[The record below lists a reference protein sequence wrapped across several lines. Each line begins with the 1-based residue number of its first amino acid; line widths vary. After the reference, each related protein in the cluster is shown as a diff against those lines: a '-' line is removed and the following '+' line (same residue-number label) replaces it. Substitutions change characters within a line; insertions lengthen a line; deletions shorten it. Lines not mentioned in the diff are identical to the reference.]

1 VNDHLTSLHVKY
13 RPSSF
18 EEVIGQ
24 GAVINSLKKI
34 VKNERAKVFLFHG
47 PAGTGKTTL
56 GRILANVF
64 CNGQATAANVIEVPA
79 AVYTGA
85 DSVRQIIDKT
95 HTRAIG
101 ASPIKVIILDES
113 HRLSGTAWDSLLKAI
128 EEPPAHVYYV
138 FCTTNVDKIPKT
150 IRTRCA
156 DFRLNPLTED
166 EIIEVLINV
175 IDQEGMEVDPEV
187 IEVISENSEGS
198 PRQALIYLEKCAHCT
213 TANEARRVMQ
223 KAGETKEIIDLCRL
237 LISPKKPPWKEIQRC
252 LEDLKE
258 TEAESIRII
267 VVNYFATAI
276 LNNKSDNFIRE
287 CLRKL
292 DCFSSPYNASD
303 KFAPLLLSIGLAL
316 KMNE

>member
-1 VNDHLTSLHVKY
+1 MNTSLHTRH
-13 RPSSF
+13 RPTSF
-18 EEVIGQ
+18 EEIIGQ
-24 GAVINSLKKI
+24 DAIVKSLKKI
-34 VKNERAKVFLFHG
+34 VKDERAKAFLFHG

-56 GRILANVF
+56 GRILGNLFCGGEATPANI
-64 CNGQATAANVIEVPA
+64 IEVPA

-85 DSVRQIIDKT
+85 DSVRQIIEKT

-101 ASPIKVIILDES
+101 ASPIKVIILDEA

-156 DFRLNPLTED
+156 DFRLNPVTED
-166 EIIEVLINV
+166 NIIEVLMNV
-175 IDQEGMEVDPEV
+175 IEKEQMEVEAEV
-187 IEVISENSEGS
+187 IEAIAENSEGS
-198 PRQALIYLEKCAHCT
+198 PRQALIYLEKCAYCES
-213 TANEARRVMQ
+213 ANEARRLMQ

-237 LISPKKPPWKEIQRC
+237 LISPKKPSWKEIQRC

-258 TEAESIRII
+258 TEAESIRI
-267 VVNYFATAI
+267 VLCNYFANAI
-276 LNNKSDNFIRE
+276 ISNKSEQFVKQ

-292 DCFSSPYNASD
+292 DCFSTAYNSSD
-303 KFAPLLLSIGLAL
+303 RFAPLLLSIGLAL
-316 KMNE
+316 GMNE